1 MPAVVGQQD
10 EAVMNRSRRDGGIR
24 EGERLALTPPFMA
37 EPPGAH
43 CDLARDVVVAKPPQK
58 GLRDAFLTGAH
69 PGVDFDP
76 VDGAASDRVAGLEKL
91 AQELPAS
98 VTIIDDVYEERRIGE
113 ESSASVPLCFADR
126 RLFIPPDG
134 FYPLRRAV
142 FQFGVFSQIPA
153 RRLLTKK
160 LQQPEAVHLAPR
172 EAGNELGSRADAD
185 QFVDFLKEV
194 GGQNDL
200 CVATAHNVPSS

>member
-76 VDGAASDRVAGLEKL
+76 VDGAASRSEEHTS
-91 AQELPAS
+91 ELQS
-98 VTIIDDVYEERRIGE
+98 
-113 ESSASVPLCFADR
+113 
-126 RLFIPPDG
+126 
-134 FYPLRRAV
+134 LR
-142 FQFGVFSQIPA
+142 
-153 RRLLTKK
+153 
-160 LQQPEAVHLAPR
+160 HLVCR
-172 EAGNELGSRADAD
+172 
-185 QFVDFLKEV
+185 
-194 GGQNDL
+194 
-200 CVATAHNVPSS
+200 